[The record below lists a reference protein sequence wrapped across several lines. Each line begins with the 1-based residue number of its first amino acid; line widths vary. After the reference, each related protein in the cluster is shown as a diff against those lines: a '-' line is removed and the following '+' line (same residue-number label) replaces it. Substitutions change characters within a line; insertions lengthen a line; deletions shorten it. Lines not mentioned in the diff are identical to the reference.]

1 MAADVEPQVQEKAS
15 PSPRGRRTALLLGGV
30 AGLMFAFGFALAP
43 LYSLLC
49 DAIGIQSASAE
60 VARVAASGEA
70 PPQQRVVTVRFD
82 TNVPADLPWEFSADL
97 ARIELH
103 PGQLTTVKFHVRNR
117 SGETII
123 GRAIPTVVPW
133 QAGPHF
139 NKTECFC
146 FQDQAVAPGESKE
159 LIVRFMVSPKL
170 PEDIDALTLSYTFL
184 RHATEPQAGAAL
196 VPNNSRG

>member
-1 MAADVEPQVQEKAS
+1 MASDVIPQAQETTRPGS
-15 PSPRGRRTALLLGGV
+15 QGRRTALLLG
-30 AGLMFAFGFALAP
+30 ALACLMFAFGFALAP

-60 VARVAASGEA
+60 VARAAIGDEA
-70 PPQQRVVTVRFD
+70 PQQRRVSVRFD
-82 TNVPADLPWEFSADL
+82 TNVPADLPWEFSAEQ

-103 PGQLTTVKFHVRNR
+103 PGELTTMKFRVRNR
-117 SGETII
+117 SGETIV
-123 GRAIPTVVPW
+123 GRAIPTILPW

-159 LIVRFMVSPKL
+159 LIVRFMVSPRL
-170 PEDIDALTLSYTFL
+170 PDDIDALTLSYTFL
-184 RHATEPQAGAAL
+184 RHAAEPETGAAL
-196 VPNNSRG
+196 GPNNSKG